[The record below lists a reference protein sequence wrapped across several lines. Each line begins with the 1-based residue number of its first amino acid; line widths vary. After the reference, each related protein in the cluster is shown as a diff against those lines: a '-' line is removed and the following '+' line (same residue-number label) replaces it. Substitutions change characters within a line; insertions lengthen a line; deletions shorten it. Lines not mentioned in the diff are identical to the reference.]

1 MNISGFT
8 LLLPVRGGMHKPTEE
23 FAMKKVH
30 EMSFEEFE
38 QHMSTA
44 IREQQQA
51 PGLNHGVVFLGM
63 VEDKGEMLAEFGN
76 VFVF

>member
-1 MNISGFT
+1 
-8 LLLPVRGGMHKPTEE
+8 
-23 FAMKKVH
+23 MKKVH

-51 PGLNHGVVFLGM
+51 PDLNHSVVFLGM
-63 VEDKGEMLAEFGN
+63 VEDKGEMLAEFGT
-76 VFVF
+76 